1 VFYISALLI
10 VTGVALFVAAPLTGG
25 LMGRKRKT
33 REELEV
39 AHWEHEGELAVQGL
53 RELEFD
59 REMGKLS
66 DADYASLRAALEAR
80 ALEAM
85 TAVERIKERERAATL
100 AAISAPRQKPQP
112 VAAPAPLPLSAA
124 LEPPSPAP
132 SLAAVASSPATSTPS
147 PATFPAVARIGDGAG
162 MQRVRFC
169 PQCGVR
175 VPASGK
181 FCADCGASLR
191 QGERLA
197 TRA

>member
-1 VFYISALLI
+1 MFYIAALLI

-33 REELEV
+33 REELEI
-39 AHWEHEGELAVQGL
+39 AHWEHESELAVQGL

-100 AAISAPRQKPQP
+100 AAISAPRQKPHP
-112 VAAPAPLPLSAA
+112 TAAPASSTA
-124 LEPPSPAP
+124 LEPHSPAP
-132 SLAAVASSPATSTPS
+132 SPAASPSS
-147 PATFPAVARIGDGAG
+147 PATFPTVARMGDGAG
-162 MQRVRFC
+162 MQRARFC

-175 VPASGK
+175 VAASGK

-191 QGERLA
+191 HGERLA